1 MLGLGPCC
9 TSEPFPAESRREIH
23 DLLLQGSNDFMG
35 FATVKLSEL
44 RVSDLTSE
52 KAFEL
57 KAKGKEKVSG
67 SIFIGYSYETADY
80 KSKNQLLRAEREKE
94 EAALLSEHT
103 KSASER
109 TDFIHYN

>member
-1 MLGLGPCC
+1 
-9 TSEPFPAESRREIH
+9 
-23 DLLLQGSNDFMG
+23 MG